1 MYTINI
7 INLDVYVGNIVK
19 GYIIVSILEQ
29 EQLHVQSLKS
39 WSSHEIKEKEN
50 LILIGSHVA
59 RWSATQTRHNL
70 KHRSWGWT
78 AVMATAACGATHV
91 LGSVVTTL
99 GRCRSENV
107 CLASFMCRLK
117 SQSLICPSTKHA
129 DNEMIDRD
137 HQISA
142 LTQDL
147 KRKGEGG
154 REREG
159 RSEERRV
166 GKECRSR
173 WSPYH

>member
-1 MYTINI
+1 
-7 INLDVYVGNIVK
+7 
-19 GYIIVSILEQ
+19 
-29 EQLHVQSLKS
+29 
-39 WSSHEIKEKEN
+39 
-50 LILIGSHVA
+50 
-59 RWSATQTRHNL
+59 
-70 KHRSWGWT
+70 
-78 AVMATAACGATHV
+78 MATAACGATHV

-154 REREG
+154 REKEGREGERGGEGEEGREGSGGKLGGKLGGREREG
-159 RSEERRV
+159 REGKGGGKGEGGREEWRQRNEEDV
-166 GKECRSR
+166 GREGE
-173 WSPYH
+173 